1 MNDPPALAV
10 VIVAIALSSGTPEAV
25 EEADPLDAMAML
37 VEVGC
42 GA

>member
-1 MNDPPALAV
+1 MNDSPALAV
-10 VIVAIALSSGTPEAV
+10 AIVAVALSSGTPEAV
-25 EEADPLDAMAML
+25 EEADPLDVIAML